1 MNLELVRFAYLPDVT
16 LGILRIG
23 DLRLC
28 TLEEPWRPD
37 PDGPGGQQGVS
48 CVPDG
53 GYSLYAHNG
62 TRFKDVF
69 GLRNAAL
76 GVYRQPQDI
85 PAGQKYGRSAV
96 LIHAGNS
103 VDDIEGC
110 MLVGMRH
117 AILDGRH
124 VVLESRKALE
134 RFKALVP
141 SSTEHNLFIR
151 PTKGTQENAA

>member
-1 MNLELVRFAYLPDVT
+1 MKLELIRHAYLPDCT
-16 LGILRIG
+16 LGTLLIG
-23 DLRLC
+23 SLALP

-53 GYSLYAHNG
+53 AYKLYPHQG
-62 TRFKDVF
+62 SKFRDVF

-76 GVYRQPQDI
+76 GVYRQPADI

-110 MLVGMRH
+110 VLVGMRH
-117 AILDGRH
+117 SILDGRH

-134 RFKALVP
+134 RLKSLV
-141 SSTEHNLFIR
+141 SFAGDHDLFIR
-151 PTKGTQENAA
+151 PTKGTLEKAA